1 MIFQLGHQF
10 VQEGIGPAQTLDFM
24 LDSAYILVPIS
35 IPSKE
40 VLNTE
45 CVYNDL
51 NVECLHDKCILWHVS
66 GDAMQNPLFDERNIV
81 LRVSSATIMG
91 NVPRPYMDELAIT
104 AAKHAM
110 KLKVP
115 PPALL

>member
-24 LDSAYILVPIS
+24 LDSVYILVPTS

-45 CVYNDL
+45 CVYDDL

-66 GDAMQNPLFDERNIV
+66 GDATHA
-81 LRVSSATIMG
+81 VSESA
-91 NVPRPYMDELAIT
+91 R
-104 AAKHAM
+104 
-110 KLKVP
+110 
-115 PPALL
+115 